1 MDGSSSALK
10 VKKGASAS
18 RDARQAAQ
26 ELYDAIYDPAAAIG
40 IFYCSPSYD
49 LTALGEALRELFGDF
64 PLIGCTTAGEI
75 SALGYLEGSLSG
87 VSIGGGGLRAASVR
101 LDGVS
106 AFELSQGDALAQAAM
121 KKLARAPGAPA
132 SGCFGFLLVDGL
144 SMQEEGLVSAIY
156 RNLGGGVPLFGGS
169 AGDGTRFA
177 ETHLY
182 HDGAFRRDCA
192 VFTLIE
198 SPFAF
203 TVFKTEHFVASEN
216 KMVVTAADPA
226 RRIVTEINGE
236 PAAVEYARS
245 VGLQVTELTPLI
257 FASHP
262 VVVSVG
268 GELFVRSIQKVN
280 DDGSVTFFCAI
291 DEGIV
296 LTVANGVDMVANLSA
311 AFAGVKRDIGEPRL
325 ILGCD
330 CILRY
335 IETGQTGIRERIAQ
349 LMAEHNVVGFATY
362 GEQFNAMH
370 VNQTFT
376 GVAISGRHAVV

>member
-1 MDGSSSALK
+1 MDGSSSVLK
-10 VKKGASAS
+10 VKKGASTS
-18 RDARQAAQ
+18 QDARQAAR
-26 ELYDAIYDPAAAIG
+26 ELYDAIYDPDCAIG
-40 IFYCSPSYD
+40 IFYCSPAYD
-49 LTALGEALRELFGDF
+49 LAALGDALHELFGDF

-75 SALGYLEGSLSG
+75 SPLGYLEGSLSG
-87 VSIGGGGLRAASVR
+87 VSIGGDGLRAASVR
-101 LDGVS
+101 LDGLS
-106 AFELSQGDALAQAAM
+106 SFELSQGDDLARAAM
-121 KKLARAPGAPA
+121 KKLARAPGATA
-132 SGCFGFLLVDGL
+132 CFGFLLVDGL
-144 SMQEEGLVSAIY
+144 SMQEEGLVAAIY
-156 RNLGGGVPLFGGS
+156 RNLGGLPLFGGS

-192 VFTLIE
+192 IFTLIE

-236 PAAVEYARS
+236 PAAMEYARS

-311 AFAGVKRDIGEPRL
+311 AFAAVKRDIGEPSL

-349 LMAEHNVVGFATY
+349 LMAENNVVGFATY

-376 GVAISGRHAVV
+376 GVAISGRHAGV